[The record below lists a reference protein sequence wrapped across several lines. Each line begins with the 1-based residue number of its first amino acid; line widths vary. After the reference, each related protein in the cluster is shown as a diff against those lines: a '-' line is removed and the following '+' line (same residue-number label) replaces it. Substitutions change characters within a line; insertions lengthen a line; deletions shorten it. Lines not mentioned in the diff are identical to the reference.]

1 MVDYLKNAGLSCI
14 LLAVEKKLRR
24 KENNDRPAEP
34 ILPQSGLFRQ
44 WEARAGEHQ
53 EVQQEG
59 EALLLCNLSS
69 DLRGHQGYALL
80 PLADAGL
87 GRDHHSHPAW
97 PRLPSPSH
105 RAGL

>member
-1 MVDYLKNAGLSCI
+1 MIDIVDCLKNAGLSCI

-59 EALLLCNLSS
+59 EALFTGVHKITSVGQCS
-69 DLRGHQGYALL
+69 RGGTNNAANRGSRIHRTVQRSYKGIL
-80 PLADAGL
+80 P
-87 GRDHHSHPAW
+87 
-97 PRLPSPSH
+97 
-105 RAGL
+105 